1 VISFKKFLKE
11 MNTAGEGG
19 VFGSYAGPDSLVG
32 NQDTYNP
39 GSAIIPYGLG
49 TYTRAGKVKKR
60 RKRRK
65 KK

>member
-1 VISFKKFLKE
+1 

-19 VFGSYAGPDSLVG
+19 VFGSYNDPDSLVG